1 MGPPCSVRVFYVH
14 ACVHTC
20 VHTCV
25 TGAAEAAGGLSGS
38 VVREAEVRLSTIEDE
53 GWGGVGGRKK
63 KKEWEKRR
71 ERERERTREEGGVE
85 RRRGS
90 GRERERARNHIE
102 KEEEVRGGN
111 SPLYL
116 CGCRL
121 VSHTPPCLAPPCL
134 SAGGNVTSR
143 TTRPYSSLEWKAC
156 Y

>member
-1 MGPPCSVRVFYVH
+1 MFMHVFIHAFIHASQVLRKLREVFRVQSYGRRRYV
-14 ACVHTC
+14 CRRLKMR
-20 VHTCV
+20 
-25 TGAAEAAGGLSGS
+25 GG
-38 VVREAEVRLSTIEDE
+38 E
-53 GWGGVGGRKK
+53 GWEGGRKRK
-63 KKEWEKRR
+63 NGRKGER